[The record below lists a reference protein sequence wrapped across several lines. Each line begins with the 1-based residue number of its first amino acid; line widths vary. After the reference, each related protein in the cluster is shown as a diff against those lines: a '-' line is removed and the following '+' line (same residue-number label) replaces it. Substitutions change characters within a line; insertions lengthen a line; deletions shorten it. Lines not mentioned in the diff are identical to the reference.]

1 MLKDTR
7 VLVIYSLTLGSCS
20 ILTGQGLLLFREIDK
35 CLNKFGFFF
44 LSVVCCNITNQHLLF
59 MAEPEDQMEAQ

>member
-1 MLKDTR
+1 MLKDTL

-35 CLNKFGFFF
+35 CLNKFGVFFY
-44 LSVVCCNITNQHLLF
+44 QLF
-59 MAEPEDQMEAQ
+59 AVT